1 MTPPGRAATTATARE
16 PRTNEVEFSRPE
28 DLEPRP
34 RLDVVDRSR
43 RATRTL
49 HRQAR
54 VLRTLGV
61 MFVVGALAITAA
73 AHTFVASDQQRI
85 DSLQTELTQSLAEQ
99 QDLQLSR
106 AELESPLR
114 VLNIAEK
121 KLGMVSP
128 GSVSYLAP
136 VNPGLTVAQAG
147 SAAQSAAAASST
159 SRGGATT
166 GGTKSAGSASSKT
179 PSGGTA
185 RPGSSNSGDQ
195 SGAISPTG

>member
-49 HRQAR
+49 HRQAK

-99 QDLQLSR
+99 QDLQLSPRR
-106 AELESPLR
+106 AR
-114 VLNIAEK
+114 VPPPRAQHRREE
-121 KLGMVSP
+121 
-128 GSVSYLAP
+128 ARH
-136 VNPGLTVAQAG
+136 GLTRVGLLPGACEPG
-147 SAAQSAAAASST
+147 PNGRP
-159 SRGGATT
+159 SRLGCPKRCCGLEHFPRRRDH
-166 GGTKSAGSASSKT
+166 GRDEERGL
-179 PSGGTA
+179 
-185 RPGSSNSGDQ
+185 RQ
-195 SGAISPTG
+195 L